1 MAERFL
7 PTEDPVME
15 AVLQWTVERD
25 AKDVRRLLE
34 WLPEARSS
42 RERKALMERVRSLLE
57 ELEDAMNKLFLMPPV
72 QPIKNICIVNKED
85 NKEKEEK
92 ETTILNAN
100 MEKFSEIVYTSMY
113 EQFGQVLVCSPIQ
126 KKLLLLLLLLLLIIE
141 ELSQPQHRRRASGQ
155 EEGREWRGW
164 HLASLPS

>member
-1 MAERFL
+1 MAERVL

-57 ELEDAMNKLFLMPPV
+57 ELEDAMNKL
-72 QPIKNICIVNKED
+72 D
-85 NKEKEEK
+85 
-92 ETTILNAN
+92 
-100 MEKFSEIVYTSMY
+100 
-113 EQFGQVLVCSPIQ
+113 
-126 KKLLLLLLLLLLIIE
+126 
-141 ELSQPQHRRRASGQ
+141 ELH
-155 EEGREWRGW
+155 
-164 HLASLPS
+164 

>member
-1 MAERFL
+1 MGERFL

-57 ELEDAMNKLFLMPPV
+57 ELEDAMNKL
-72 QPIKNICIVNKED
+72 D
-85 NKEKEEK
+85 
-92 ETTILNAN
+92 
-100 MEKFSEIVYTSMY
+100 
-113 EQFGQVLVCSPIQ
+113 
-126 KKLLLLLLLLLLIIE
+126 
-141 ELSQPQHRRRASGQ
+141 ELH
-155 EEGREWRGW
+155 
-164 HLASLPS
+164 